1 MTEVKF
7 YNPDKI
13 EAGKLTYSI
22 IPAVYEGKWIFVR
35 HRDRDTWEI
44 AGGHIE
50 KGESPDEAA
59 KRELSEETGAQEF
72 RLHSISAYSV
82 TKDGRTGYG
91 RLYLAE
97 VTGLGPIKD
106 LTEIAEIILIDH
118 LPGNLTYPDIQPVL
132 FRRAVEYLETVQ
144 RD

>member
-7 YNPDKI
+7 YDPDDI
-13 EAGKLTYSI
+13 GAGKLIYTI
-22 IPAVYEGKWIFVR
+22 IPAVYEGRWIFVR

-59 KRELSEETGAQEF
+59 ERELAEETGAQEF
-72 RLHSISAYSV
+72 RLHSISTYSV
-82 TKDGRTGYG
+82 TKDGSTEYG

-106 LTEIAEIILIDH
+106 VTEIAEIRLTDH

-132 FRRAVEYLETVQ
+132 FRRAVDYL
-144 RD
+144 